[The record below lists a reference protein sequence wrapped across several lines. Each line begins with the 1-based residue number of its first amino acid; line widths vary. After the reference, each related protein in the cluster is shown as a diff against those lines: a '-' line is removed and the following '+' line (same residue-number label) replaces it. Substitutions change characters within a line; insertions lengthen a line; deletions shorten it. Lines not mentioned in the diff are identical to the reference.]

1 MFFYNKG
8 IEVDFYVPDDGLA
21 VQVSCS
27 IDNPVTLER
36 EVRAMRKL
44 AEAFPVR
51 KAVIVTLDEERTV
64 AEEGLQIE
72 VWPIWKW
79 LLRR

>member
-21 VQVSCS
+21 VQVSYS

-72 VWPIWKW
+72 VWPIWK
-79 LLRR
+79 

>member
-8 IEVDFYVPDDGLA
+8 IEVDFYVPDDGMA
-21 VQVSCS
+21 VQVSYS

-36 EVRAMRKL
+36 EVRAIQKL

-51 KAVIVTLDEERTV
+51 KAVIETLDEERTV

>member
-21 VQVSCS
+21 VQVSYS

-51 KAVIVTLDEERTV
+51 KAVIVTLDEERIV

>member
-21 VQVSCS
+21 VQVSYS

-36 EVRAMRKL
+36 EVRAIRKL

-64 AEEGLQIE
+64 TEEGLQIE

>member
-21 VQVSCS
+21 VQVSYS

-36 EVRAMRKL
+36 EVRAIRKL

-51 KAVIVTLDEERTV
+51 KVVIVTLDEERTV

>member
-21 VQVSCS
+21 VQVSYS

-36 EVRAMRKL
+36 EVRAIRKL

>member
-21 VQVSCS
+21 VQVSYS

>member
-1 MFFYNKG
+1 MFFYNEG

-21 VQVSCS
+21 VQSSYS

>member
-21 VQVSCS
+21 VQVSYS

-64 AEEGLQIE
+64 TEEGLQIE